1 MEKISVIMPVY
12 NAEKFIRQ
20 SINSILTQTH
30 RNIEIILVDD
40 GSKDLSGKICD
51 EYSKID
57 SRIKVIHK
65 ENGGSSSARNMALDV
80 ATGKY
85 IMFIDA
91 DDFYENNS
99 CELLYNEIE
108 KTQADYVIGNYF
120 HTNYKGE
127 KWKKPVFDF
136 DNYNGFKLEINNY
149 EKSFFI
155 MNTIIWNKIYRKDFI
170 QKNNLRFID
179 SDIAEDAVFST
190 YCYVHTDKCYFI
202 NDIVYNYRQN
212 QLNTSVSTSCTKH
225 YFEKL
230 NTSYKLIFKN
240 FETTNNLSFYR
251 LLCARMLPYLLCKII
266 DSNALNNNQTIEVL
280 EMLNWF
286 FEQKELYGVVIIN
299 DRLNQIIEYIN
310 NKDYMEAIYK
320 IKETE
325 KYRMQISDI
334 EKQKM
339 YSPNEELYRKMLNR

>member
-12 NAEKFIRQ
+12 NSEKFIRQ
-20 SINSILTQTH
+20 SINSILKQTH
-30 RNIEIILVDD
+30 KNLEIILVDD

-91 DDFYENNS
+91 DDFYEENS

-108 KTQADYVIGNYF
+108 KTQADYVVGNF
-120 HTNYKGE
+120 FQTNYKGE
-127 KWKKPVFDF
+127 KWEQPVFGF
-136 DNYNGFKLEINNY
+136 NNYNNSKLEINNY

-155 MNTIIWNKIYRKDFI
+155 MNTIIWNKIYKKDFI
-170 QKNNLRFID
+170 QKHNLRFIN

-190 YCYVHTDKCYFI
+190 YCYVHTDKGYFI

-230 NTSYKLIFKN
+230 NISYKLIFEN
-240 FETTNNLSFYR
+240 FKMADQLDFYR
-251 LLCARMLPYLLCKII
+251 LLCARMAPYLLCKII
-266 DSNALNNNQTIEVL
+266 DSNMLDNNETIEIL
-280 EMLNWF
+280 EMLSWF
-286 FEQKELYGVVIIN
+286 FEQKKLYNVVIIN
-299 DRLNQIIEYIN
+299 DKLNQIIEYIN
-310 NKDYMEAIYK
+310 NKNYIGALDK
-320 IKETE
+320 IKETK
-325 KYRMQISDI
+325 KYRIQISDE

-339 YSPNEELYRKMLNR
+339 YSPNEELLRKMLSE

>member
-136 DNYNGFKLEINNY
+136 DNYNGIKFI
-149 EKSFFI
+149 EKI
-155 MNTIIWNKIYRKDFI
+155 LYKRII
-170 QKNNLRFID
+170 
-179 SDIAEDAVFST
+179 
-190 YCYVHTDKCYFI
+190 YVLL
-202 NDIVYNYRQN
+202 IVILQ
-212 QLNTSVSTSCTKH
+212 
-225 YFEKL
+225 
-230 NTSYKLIFKN
+230 
-240 FETTNNLSFYR
+240 
-251 LLCARMLPYLLCKII
+251 
-266 DSNALNNNQTIEVL
+266 
-280 EMLNWF
+280 
-286 FEQKELYGVVIIN
+286 
-299 DRLNQIIEYIN
+299 
-310 NKDYMEAIYK
+310 
-320 IKETE
+320 
-325 KYRMQISDI
+325 RMQYFQHIAMCI
-334 EKQKM
+334 LI
-339 YSPNEELYRKMLNR
+339 NVIL